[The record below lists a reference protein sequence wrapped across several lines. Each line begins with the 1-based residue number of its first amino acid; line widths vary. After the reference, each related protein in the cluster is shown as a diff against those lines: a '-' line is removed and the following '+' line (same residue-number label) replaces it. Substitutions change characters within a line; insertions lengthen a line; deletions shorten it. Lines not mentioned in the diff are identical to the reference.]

1 MMFMSIRSVT
11 DVEGVPGFSEGE
23 GLYSGIEDVLWSRRD
38 AMKLFRALFELVPD
52 ALVLADSAY
61 RILVVNTNAVTLF
74 GMSEEAL
81 TGSDC
86 RLLVSEAVTEE
97 FADALQGLET
107 DSVWSGTLDACV
119 VEGPSVPVEIAA
131 RKVSIASDVLFQIVF
146 HDISS
151 HVTLEQDLQRKDAVV
166 EGMNL
171 ALRHVIR
178 SVHEERREMK
188 DELVQQVKDQVL
200 PALERIADEDSS
212 DMRQNYK
219 AVIEDQ
225 LGEMSDGSPAP
236 LDNLLIRLTPREMEI
251 CRLIALGRKTREIC
265 ELLQISFET
274 MQTHRK
280 NIRRKLGL
288 TGQGISL
295 YVFLQQ
301 GQQSSAR

>member
-1 MMFMSIRSVT
+1 MNTRDTTDAERSPDSVN
-11 DVEGVPGFSEGE
+11 GE
-23 GLYSGIEDVLWSRRD
+23 SPYSGIEDVLWSRRD
-38 AMKLFRALFELVPD
+38 AMKLYRALFELVPD
-52 ALVLADSAY
+52 ALVLADSSC
-61 RILVVNTNAVTLF
+61 RILAVNSNAMSLF
-74 GMSEEAL
+74 GMSEDAL

-86 RLLVSEAVTEE
+86 RSLVSGPGAGE
-97 FADALQGLET
+97 FALALQRLESG
-107 DSVWSGTLDACV
+107 SVWNGTLEAGA
-119 VEGPSVPVEIAA
+119 EEEQGIPVEVAA
-131 RKVSIASDVLFQIVF
+131 RKVSVASDVLFQIVF
-146 HDISS
+146 HDIST

-200 PALERIADEDSS
+200 PAIERIADEDRQ
-212 DMRQNYK
+212 DLRQNYK

-225 LGEMSDGSPAP
+225 LGEMSEGTPAP
-236 LDNLLIRLTPREMEI
+236 LDSLLIRLTPREMEI

-265 ELLQISFET
+265 DLLQISFET

-301 GQQSSAR
+301 GQQSSSR